1 MKPPVCE
8 ITIMKNLYI
17 VIKFTKE
24 KQQLNPKCGMIP
36 YQSISPDFLSSL
48 KLSREHIQKA
58 PISRPSLPKF
68 QH

>member
-1 MKPPVCE
+1 MKLPVCE

-24 KQQLNPKCGMIP
+24 KQQLNPECRMIP
-36 YQSISPDFLSSL
+36 YQGISPDSLRSL

-58 PISRPSLPKF
+58 PMSRPSLPVF